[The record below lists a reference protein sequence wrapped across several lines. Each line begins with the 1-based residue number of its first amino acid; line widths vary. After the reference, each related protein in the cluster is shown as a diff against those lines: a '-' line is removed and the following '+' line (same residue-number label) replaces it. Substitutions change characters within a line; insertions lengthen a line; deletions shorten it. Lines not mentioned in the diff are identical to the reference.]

1 MLHSQGDS
9 SCGSKTWTYQSQTR
23 KPYALG
29 GSHIAAWGHVPMPES
44 TLVSGGQDM
53 PVGLSQSG
61 PSPGAV

>member
-1 MLHSQGDS
+1 MNLSVS
-9 SCGSKTWTYQSQTR
+9 NSK
-23 KPYALG
+23 ALCAG
-29 GSHIAAWGHVPMPES
+29 GKSHIAAWGHVPMPES